1 MSWRVVFRIGGR
13 LGSHAA
19 RRDGADLEIPPTAR
33 CGTNPVG
40 KRETVLA
47 GQFTWGGCLLKGN
60 GGVQR

>member
-1 MSWRVVFRIGGR
+1 MSWHVVFSIGGR
-13 LGSHAA
+13 LGSPDAS
-19 RRDGADLEIPPTAR
+19 RDGAAGEIPPTAC
-33 CGTNPVG
+33 CGTNPA